1 MREVLTFTLTNL
13 PMREVATFT
22 LTSQSEIKN
31 IIGPMGEVLTFT
43 PGSSNLLRV
52 RIMAA
57 ALSLFLSNLYSKNKK
72 VCHAIL

>member
-1 MREVLTFTLTNL
+1 MREVLTFTLTNS

-22 LTSQSEIKN
+22 LTSQSESKN

-43 PGSSNLLRV
+43 LGSSNLLRV

-57 ALSLFLSNLYSKNKK
+57 TLSLSLKSLFEK
-72 VCHAIL
+72 